1 MRGGTNTDNNSRAT
15 QITNNGLGI
24 TSFTKLDAGTWILTN
39 PNSSYTGIT
48 TISGGVL
55 GVDKLANGGLASSLG
70 ASTAAASNLVIG
82 NGSTLRYTGT
92 GDTRSEEHPSEIQS
106 LMRITYAVFCLKKK
120 KKLR

>member
-82 NGSTLRYTGT
+82 NGSTLRYAGT
-92 GDTRSEEHPSEIQS
+92 GDTTNRLLDRKSTRLNSSH
-106 LMRITYAVFCLKKK
+106 
-120 KKLR
+120 